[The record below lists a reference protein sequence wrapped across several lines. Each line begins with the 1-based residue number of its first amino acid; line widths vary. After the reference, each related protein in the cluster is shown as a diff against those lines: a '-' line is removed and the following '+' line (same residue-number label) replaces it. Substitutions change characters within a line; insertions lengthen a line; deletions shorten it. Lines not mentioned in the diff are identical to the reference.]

1 MLRSFC
7 YQAGTMV
14 DTRFH
19 RCSGS
24 MTLGELLAA
33 AGHET
38 LVPESSAA
46 KLTIAGAGDLA
57 QARDDEIGFAADRRY
72 RDALAGSAAA
82 AVVATPALADDVP
95 DGTVVVVDEN
105 AYDTFIDIV
114 ETLYPDAG
122 DGGARQA
129 AAATAGV
136 DPSARLEPG
145 VAVGPGAVIAAGCEI
160 GEGTVIGPNAVLGP
174 GVAIGRDSVIGAGA
188 SLEYTLAG
196 DRVVVQAGA
205 RIGNSSFGFLPRP
218 TGLRKIPQLGRAI
231 VQDDVQ
237 IGANTVVDRGTLADT
252 VIGEGTK
259 IGNLVQI
266 AHNCRIGRR
275 CMIVG
280 ATAFAGSVTVGDHV
294 IFGGAVKVVGF
305 VHIGDGTI
313 IQADTLVTKSCPPKS
328 RLAGIPGRDVRQ
340 WRRDQ
345 AAFARLGRATKSS

>member
-1 MLRSFC
+1 
-7 YQAGTMV
+7 
-14 DTRFH
+14 
-19 RCSGS
+19 

-33 AGHET
+33 AGHED
-38 LVPESSAA
+38 LVPEAQAA
-46 KLTIAGAGDLA
+46 ATLTIAGAGDLA

-82 AVVATPALADDVP
+82 AVVATPALAGDVP
-95 DGTVVVVDEN
+95 DSAVVVRDEN
-105 AYDTFIDIV
+105 AYDTFIDVI
-114 ETLYPDAG
+114 EALYPDAG
-122 DGGARQA
+122 DGGARRA
-129 AAATAGV
+129 AEATSGT
-136 DPSARLEPG
+136 DPSARLESG
-145 VAVGPGAVIAAGCEI
+145 VVVGPGAVIAENCEV
-160 GEGTVIGPNAVLGP
+160 GEATVIGPNAVLGP
-174 GVAIGRDSVIGAGA
+174 GVAVGRGSVIGAGA
-188 SLEYTLAG
+188 TLECTLAG
-196 DRVVVQAGA
+196 DGVVIQPGA

-218 TGLRKIPQLGRAI
+218 KGLRKIPQLGRAI
-231 VQDDVQ
+231 LQDGVQ

-252 VIGEGTK
+252 VIGEGSK

-280 ATAFAGSVTVGDHV
+280 ATAFAGSVTVGDDV